1 MRFVRELELSCPLG
15 QMSTGRSTTK
25 SSSVVAR
32 ATRRS
37 APDHRIVVDLVI
49 VSEIQFMVAIGLR
62 WGCRRTDPTGPW

>member
-1 MRFVRELELSCPLG
+1 MRFVREFELSCPLG
-15 QMSTGRSTTK
+15 QMATGRSTTK

-32 ATRRS
+32 ATSRS
-37 APDHRIVVDLVI
+37 PPDHRILVHLVI